1 MRKDYWDF
9 TPITLVQ
16 GWLQYLGGKDLAVVE
31 VHFSFSENIFLIVTE
46 GCLVSVSAVTIKFC
60 KVLRLHCYVYV
71 IFVVLLNCIACTKII
86 KMGKEL
92 CSRHEEKWGTCR
104 RRSHI
109 CPELW
114 LLLCLV
120 KGHQLL
126 RLDGA
131 PSEAH
136 TFSCCLHTHSS
147 TLHESADCDA
157 YNMLKVWPAV
167 SSFTW
172 YVK

>member
-1 MRKDYWDF
+1 M
-9 TPITLVQ
+9 Q
-16 GWLQYLGGKDLAVVE
+16 GWPQYLGGKDLAVGE

-46 GCLVSVSAVTIKFC
+46 SCLVSVSAVTIKFC

-71 IFVVLLNCIACTKII
+71 IFVVLNCIACTKII

-104 RRSHI
+104 RSHI

-120 KGHQLL
+120 KGH

-157 YNMLKVWPAV
+157 YNMLRVWPAV